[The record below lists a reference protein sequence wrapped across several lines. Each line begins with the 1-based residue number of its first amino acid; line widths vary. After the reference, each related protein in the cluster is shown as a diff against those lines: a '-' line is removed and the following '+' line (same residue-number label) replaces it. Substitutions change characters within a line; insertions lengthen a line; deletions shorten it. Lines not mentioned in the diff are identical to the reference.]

1 MYYINTFAD
10 RTMYSEYKRELRLH
24 KSRNVSQ
31 IYFTNGKKDEWERE
45 LMNIS
50 AKYREYFKKSN
61 EEFNRKMKE
70 QEAMLNEEKLI
81 RDNLK
86 AKKNAETR
94 EKSAE
99 TRKNNKMRVPVRK
112 SSRLNK
118 EQ

>member
-1 MYYINTFAD
+1 
-10 RTMYSEYKRELRLH
+10 
-24 KSRNVSQ
+24 
-31 IYFTNGKKDEWERE
+31 
-45 LMNIS
+45 
-50 AKYREYFKKSN
+50 
-61 EEFNRKMKE
+61 
-70 QEAMLNEEKLI
+70 MLNEEKLI